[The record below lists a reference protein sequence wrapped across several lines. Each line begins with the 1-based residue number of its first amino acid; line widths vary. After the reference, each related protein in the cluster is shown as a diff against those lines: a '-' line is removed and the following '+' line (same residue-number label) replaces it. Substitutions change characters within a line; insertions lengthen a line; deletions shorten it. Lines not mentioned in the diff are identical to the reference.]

1 MKTFLVAILLGI
13 MFGGVAFAAPT
24 INSSVSS
31 AQTSSSSVA
40 IGNMAAPTA
49 NSAANSVAN
58 AKGGAAQS
66 QSHSSSVSKGGA
78 AQSSSSSAGGT
89 SNATGGTSNANG
101 GTSNA
106 TGGTSNAN
114 GGTSNAT
121 GGRGVGSV
129 KVGGVRLTQHFAGSK
144 IPAPLPIV
152 SVPGVPV
159 PQIFGRLNAPTNMKG
174 IPLTE
179 WFETACDTTA
189 TRAHPL
195 KDERFE
201 KKYVFG
207 GRLDVSGDTTV
218 TFSPSQKY
226 FWAQQYPPYKV
237 GHIPPFIHPIPVQSV
252 NIITPE
258 QAQARKYVCLG
269 LLTVVSN
276 KKGLGFSGIISDAR
290 VAPLGYME
298 GYKKISLVLVPTAVA
313 AAVGVQTEGKSF
325 SIIPTFVKM
334 ASSALTG
341 GGAGASISGGEG
353 ATYAAARIGAV
364 FVVFSAPP
372 TASPY
377 GKMYTVK

>member
-1 MKTFLVAILLGI
+1 MKTKTLLTI
-13 MFGGVAFAAPT
+13 PLWMLMFGVAFAAPT

-106 TGGTSNAN
+106 TGG
-114 GGTSNAT
+114 
-121 GGRGVGSV
+121 RGVGSV

-159 PQIFGRLNAPTNMKG
+159 PQIFSRLNAPTNMKG

-195 KDERFE
+195 KTEEFK
-201 KKYVFG
+201 KKYLFG
-207 GRLDVSGDTTV
+207 DGLSVSGNTTV
-218 TFSPSQKY
+218 TFSPSRKY
-226 FWAQQYPPYKV
+226 FWAQQEPPYKV

-290 VAPLGYME
+290 VAPLGYMD
-298 GYKKISLVLVPTAVA
+298 GYRHISLVLVPSAVA

-341 GGAGASISGGEG
+341 GGAGASIAGGEG

-372 TASPY
+372 STSPY
-377 GKMYTVK
+377 GKIYTFNAK